1 MNKQLYDKNHNQFYP
16 FTEASA
22 VTDASWTG
30 TTDKSQSAINESLK
44 QSIESLKSNISSGVT
59 SKDVNNAINDALSKL
74 TMVKSINSK
83 SGVLTLAKINGQSL
97 TDSENIT
104 IQASGGSIT
113 LGDKITKDQTNAV
126 SGATIYDYVTS
137 ALTNVTGI
145 TVDSSIISNSTN
157 PVQSGAL
164 QTYLSD
170 NYTATGHKHTCSDI
184 SDFNS
189 QVQTLIS
196 DTTTKC
202 NCPLA
207 SATQDGLLSKDDYE
221 LLQNLKE
228 EYNKTHFAI
237 TSFTVTPS
245 IVTKSEHTQFTLQW
259 VTTKGY
265 TISEIQIE
273 NSKGLIKDSTTDGS
287 DMKVSDTSYAYT
299 YSDSLSSDTSYV
311 LYITDSNGNTATK
324 TFIVTVTEPVS
335 NDSIYIGGVD
345 ESLTKDTLTTDIVSN
360 LTSYTKDEMSA
371 GVEVSTIKQKLV
383 LAYPT
388 SYTLDSATNGGLP
401 QTIDWPSTTLTIDGI
416 DYICYIAKYSQSLT
430 DSVFTLNFK

>member
-22 VTDASWTG
+22 VTDASWG
-30 TTDKSQSAINESLK
+30 TTDNSQSAINSSLR
-44 QSIESLKSNISSGVT
+44 QSINSLQSNISSGVT
-59 SKDVNNAINDALSKL
+59 STEVNDAISKALNNL
-74 TMVKSINSK
+74 TMVKSINGN
-83 SGVLTLAKINGQSL
+83 SGALNLVTINGNSL
-97 TDSENIT
+97 LGEGNIT

-113 LGDKITKDQTNAV
+113 LGDKITNNQTNAV
-126 SGATIYDYVTS
+126 SGATIYNYVTS
-137 ALTNVTGI
+137 ALQNVTGI
-145 TVDSSIISNSTN
+145 TVDSTIVNNSTN
-157 PVQSGAL
+157 PVQSGVL

-170 NYTATGHKHTCSDI
+170 KYAAKNHKHKYSDI
-184 SDFNS
+184 SDFESGVKSIINS
-189 QVQTLIS
+189 
-196 DTTTKC
+196 TTTKC

-207 SATQDGLLSKDDYE
+207 SVTQDGLLSKDDYE
-221 LLQNLKE
+221 LLQNLKD

-245 IVTKSEHTQFTLQW
+245 TVTKSEPTQFTLQW
-259 VTTKGY
+259 ATTKGY
-265 TISEIQIE
+265 TISEILIE
-273 NSKGLIKDSTTDGS
+273 NSKGLTKDSTTEGS
-287 DMKVSDTSYAYT
+287 DIQVSDTSYT
-299 YSDSLSSDTSYV
+299 YSDSLSSDTSYT
-311 LYITDSNGNTATK
+311 LLITDSNDNTVTK
-324 TFIVTVTEPVS
+324 TFRVTVTEPVS

-371 GVEVSTIKQKLV
+371 GVKVSTTKQKLV

-388 SYTLDSATNGGLP
+388 SYTLDSAKNGGLP
-401 QTIDWPSTTLTIDGI
+401 WTIDWPNTTLTINGI

>member
-22 VTDASWTG
+22 VTDASWG
-30 TTDKSQSAINESLK
+30 TTDNSQSAINSSLR
-44 QSIESLKSNISSGVT
+44 QSINSLQSNISSGVT
-59 SKDVNNAINDALSKL
+59 STEVSNAINKALNKL
-74 TMVKSINSK
+74 TMVKSINGE
-83 SGVLTLAKINGQSL
+83 SGKLTLATINNQSL
-97 TDSENIT
+97 LRDGNIT

-113 LGDKITKDQTNAV
+113 LGDEITANQTNAV
-126 SGATIYDYVTS
+126 SGATIHNYVTK
-137 ALTNVTGI
+137 ALKNVTGI
-145 TVDSSIISNSTN
+145 TVDSTIVSNSTN
-157 PVQSGAL
+157 PVQSGVL

-170 NYTATGHKHTCSDI
+170 KYAAKNHKHNYSDI
-184 SDFNS
+184 SDFEKQVKSIINS
-189 QVQTLIS
+189 MA
-196 DTTTKC
+196 TKC
-202 NCPLA
+202 SCPLA

-221 LLQNLKE
+221 LLQNLKD

-245 IVTKSEHTQFTLQW
+245 TVTKSEPTQFTLQW
-259 VTTKGY
+259 ATTKGY

-273 NSKGLIKDSTTDGS
+273 NSKGLIKDNTTEGS
-287 DMKVSDTSYAYT
+287 DIQVSDTSWT
-299 YSDSLSSDTSYV
+299 YSDSLSSDTSYTI
-311 LYITDSNGNTATK
+311 LITDSNGNTVTK
-324 TFIVTVTEPVS
+324 TFKVTVTEPVS

-371 GVEVSTIKQKLV
+371 GVKVSTTKQKLV

-388 SYTLDSATNGGLP
+388 SYTLDSATNGGFRW
-401 QTIDWPSTTLTIDGI
+401 TIDWPSTTLTINGI

>member
-22 VTDASWTG
+22 VTDASWEG
-30 TTDKSQSAINESLK
+30 TTDKSQSAINSSLK
-44 QSIESLKSNISSGVT
+44 QSISRLESNISSGVT
-59 SKDVNNAINDALSKL
+59 SADVSTAINNALKDL
-74 TMVKSINSK
+74 TMVKSINGS
-83 SGVLTLAKINGQSL
+83 SGALKLATINGQSL
-97 TDSENIT
+97 LGNDNIT

-113 LGDKITKDQTNAV
+113 LGKEITDNQTNAV
-126 SGATIYDYVTS
+126 SGKTIYNYVTS
-137 ALTNVTGI
+137 ALQNVTGI
-145 TVDSSIISNSTN
+145 TVDSTIVSNSTN
-157 PVQSGAL
+157 PVQSGVL
-164 QTYLSD
+164 QTYLSN
-170 NYTATGHKHTCSDI
+170 NYAAKSHTHTYSDI
-184 SDFNS
+184 SDFEEQVKSIINS
-189 QVQTLIS
+189 
-196 DTTTKC
+196 TTTKC
-202 NCPLA
+202 SCPLA

-221 LLQNLKE
+221 LLQNLKA
-228 EYNKTHFAI
+228 EYQKTHFAI

-245 IVTKSEHTQFTLQW
+245 IVTKSVLTQFTLQW
-259 VTTKGY
+259 VTTSGY
-265 TISEIQIE
+265 TISKIQIE
-273 NSKGLIKDSTTDGS
+273 NSKSLILNSTTDGS

-324 TFIVTVTEPVS
+324 TFTVTVTEPVL

-345 ESLTKDTLTTDIVSN
+345 DTLTKDTLTADIVSN

-371 GVEVSTIKQKLV
+371 GVEVSTTQQKLV

-401 QTIDWPSTTLTIDGI
+401 WTIDWPSTTLTVDGT
-416 DYICYIAKYSQSLT
+416 DYICYIDKYSQSLT